1 MFGVANF
8 YAFAHGPE
16 ALCFIVVRPSV
27 CMRAF
32 GRGHSPTGL
41 LATYSWDYVDRTLF
55 KLSERCDIFH
65 QFRELQIINFRSLQ
79 TELSVKKA
87 MTLYTE
93 KHELIMHKI

>member
-1 MFGVANF
+1 MF
-8 YAFAHGPE
+8 YR
-16 ALCFIVVRPSV
+16 CPSV
-27 CMRAF
+27 CVHARAF
-32 GRGHSPTGL
+32 GRRHSPTGL

-55 KLSERCDIFH
+55 KFSERCDIFH

-87 MTLYTE
+87 MTLGLYTE